1 VTFSASTYAN
11 FVSRASIAHERLFLL
26 RRSSMFPGLPGH
38 AKALVGRGL
47 TDHPTSNEITT
58 YVTAIDNVPI
68 PKSSHAKI
76 IFYSRGLRDGGRI
89 RFPFNVEGQAG
100 QRVPVLEEPAH
111 RQRRKQIA
119 VEVEVAVEVGHR
131 DRELVQ
137 RPERRHPGVVGDGD
151 REGRLAD
158 QMRPAGAGGVPD
170 RERTQRGLR
179 VRPPPAAQRRH
190 DRRHRSDMDQRVAP
204 GRPRPL
210 DQR

>member
-1 VTFSASTYAN
+1 MTFSASTYAN

-89 RFPFNVEGQAG
+89 RFPFNVEMNINHEYWHLRDNDPDGNAPGFSTNTPTGPSRVDIKFSCEASACGGLRG
-100 QRVPVLEEPAH
+100 QRDGTAPTAAG
-111 RQRRKQIA
+111 RRT
-119 VEVEVAVEVGHR
+119 G
-131 DRELVQ
+131 
-137 RPERRHPGVVGDGD
+137 PG
-151 REGRLAD
+151 
-158 QMRPAGAGGVPD
+158 RPAGAGTIGD
-170 RERTQRGLR
+170 TARTWIN
-179 VRPPPAAQRRH
+179 V
-190 DRRHRSDMDQRVAP
+190 
-204 GRPRPL
+204 
-210 DQR
+210 